1 MKRKLNVHSSKI
13 IQDEIKKQND
23 RIIQRLLD
31 VKSSI
36 SIEKPKKFQHLEANL
51 KKIQLEESK
60 LSLCFIVLAKY
71 TEVERENRILLEKM
85 QGILGKKAN
94 SQNRSVISQ
103 ASIH

>member
-51 KKIQLEESK
+51 KKI
-60 LSLCFIVLAKY
+60 
-71 TEVERENRILLEKM
+71 
-85 QGILGKKAN
+85 
-94 SQNRSVISQ
+94 
-103 ASIH
+103 